1 MTGDEKVIID
11 YLKGSIDNLASKF
24 DRFLEKQ
31 ENINNKVE
39 ENTRDLSD
47 LKEAKLISTVAQHE
61 ADIKI
66 LKESKEA
73 KWAQRH
79 PVIAG
84 GLNYIILIIIFA
96 ITAHFAPGIAKLVG
110 SI

>member
-39 ENTRDLSD
+39 ENTRDISD
-47 LKEAKLISTVAQHE
+47 IKEAKLINTVAQHE
-61 ADIKI
+61 SDIKE
-66 LKESKEA
+66 LKASKEA
-73 KWAQRH
+73 RFAERH
-79 PVIAG
+79 PIIAQA
-84 GLNYIILIIIFA
+84 LQFIIMTAMLVLL
-96 ITAHFAPGIAKLVG
+96 AHFAPGIAHLIG

>member
-39 ENTRDLSD
+39 ENTRDISD
-47 LKEAKLISTVAQHE
+47 IKEAKLITTVAQHE

-73 KWAQRH
+73 KFAQRH
-79 PVIAG
+79 PIIAQAVQF
-84 GLNYIILIIIFA
+84 IITVAMFIVLS
-96 ITAHFAPGIAKLVG
+96 HFAPGIAHLIG